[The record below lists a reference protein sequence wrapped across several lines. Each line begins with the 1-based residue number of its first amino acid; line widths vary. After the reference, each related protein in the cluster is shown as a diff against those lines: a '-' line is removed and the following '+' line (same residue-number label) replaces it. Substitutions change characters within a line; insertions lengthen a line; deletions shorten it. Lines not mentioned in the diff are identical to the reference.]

1 MLKTK
6 PKTQKPKTKTF
17 CGREQSTMEEN
28 SREQREVAWGQ
39 HERVY
44 MTTQPPVSNSEGE
57 GFPEGGAGK
66 ASGVGK

>member
-1 MLKTK
+1 M
-6 PKTQKPKTKTF
+6 
-17 CGREQSTMEEN
+17 MEEN

-57 GFPEGGAGK
+57 GFPEGAAGRV
-66 ASGVGK
+66 SGMGK

>member
-6 PKTQKPKTKTF
+6 PKNQNLLWE
-17 CGREQSTMEEN
+17 RESMMEEN

-44 MTTQPPVSNSEGE
+44 MTMQPPVSNSEGE
-57 GFPEGGAGK
+57 GFPEGAAGK
-66 ASGVGK
+66 VSGMGK